1 MPVDINRLTEGW
13 LELESDPGL
22 FTLLLEDFG
31 VKGVQVEEI
40 YDLQKSLEGPVYGFI
55 FLFRW
60 IEERRSRRKVV
71 DQSETFV
78 KDEEVVNNIFFAQQM
93 VPNSCATHALLSV
106 LLNCPNIHLGATLSR
121 LKAHT
126 SGMCPENKGWAIGN
140 TPELAKAH
148 NSHAMPQAKRRL
160 DKSSGVSTGRYTG
173 EAFHFVSYVPIH
185 GKLFELD
192 GLKPFPMDHGPWGE
206 KEDWTEKFRRV
217 ITDRLGIATGEQ
229 YHDIRFNLMAVVPDR
244 RLALDH
250 KLKML
255 KTNRQIVLEALQQL
269 VKLTHPDLTE
279 KDGTQN
285 SDEKK
290 ETDTPNTENMKK
302 ETSKICTQKVKING
316 IMIDPEERKIK
327 KEPMEHEPCN
337 VSNSILEAHNY
348 AKIKVDHSSN
358 TTKPEKVIGDDSDK
372 EQSSAPIRLSC
383 NISTQESTEENRS
396 RELITTKAHTEIHSL
411 TNAHDAS
418 NGKML
423 PSSVESPPNTCSQL
437 HNVNQESSQVS
448 TGCQSHTSKL
458 SSESSVISSSTTQ
471 ISVSCITN
479 SSIVGGIAIT
489 PVPAAPASVSA
500 MSPTVT
506 NTTPAIHSPVIT
518 HSISTSHTPS
528 VQPQLPPPSSVSG
541 HSVTTSNQVNSL
553 SLLSPPGPPDYSTPL
568 TIQTSPA
575 PSTSSTDT
583 SSEVGSAFNS
593 PTQGWGW
600 NSGQSSP
607 TSTKDFKKFVVI
619 RVAGSGEE
627 KVDSPSARISSTVN
641 TNGKRF
647 SADVT
652 NTSKRVCLENG
663 QKVWEKDIDKSGTV
677 NRENSTAPLLPK
689 GFNAENEGNTVT
701 EEKKPDTKIC
711 SKYPELFEPHTFAPK
726 DLLAL
731 LKNLENE
738 ISVCEMNLRD
748 ENEKRKKYKI
758 DDCRR
763 THNYDEFICT
773 FLSMLAQQGKLAD
786 LVQQHLLLKKPG
798 LPVPRVQRPAKK
810 VETRPSPSR
819 RRRGRTK
826 YRKRK

>member
-40 YDLQKSLEGPVYGFI
+40 YDLQKSIEGPVYGFI

-71 DQSETFV
+71 DQSESFV
-78 KDEEVVNNIFFAQQM
+78 KDEDVVNNIFFAQQM

-106 LLNCPNIHLGATLSR
+106 LLNCSNIHLGATLSR

-160 DKSSGVSTGRYTG
+160 DKSTGVSTGRYTG
-173 EAFHFVSYVPIH
+173 EAFHFVSYVPIR
-185 GKLFELD
+185 GRLFELD
-192 GLKPFPMDHGPWGE
+192 GLKPFPMDHGPWGD

-217 ITDRLGIATGEQ
+217 IKDRLGIATGEP
-229 YHDIRFNLMAVVPDR
+229 YHDIRFNLMAVVPDK
-244 RLALDH
+244 RLALTH

-269 VKLTHPDLTE
+269 VKLTHPELTNG
-279 KDGTQN
+279 KDEMETG
-285 SDEKK
+285 DEKK
-290 ETDTPNTENMKK
+290 ELEGVSASSVCENVKK
-302 ETSKICTQKVKING
+302 DLQKNG
-316 IMIDPEERKIK
+316 ESEKIK
-327 KEPMEHEPCN
+327 LNGTHPSVPEG
-337 VSNSILEAHNY
+337 NSPKNSASINLEGKNKDCSLSDSDSYLTPHPILETHNY
-348 AKIKVDHSSN
+348 AKI
-358 TTKPEKVIGDDSDK
+358 PLI
-372 EQSSAPIRLSC
+372 A
-383 NISTQESTEENRS
+383 ST
-396 RELITTKAHTEIHSL
+396 
-411 TNAHDAS
+411 D
-418 NGKML
+418 
-423 PSSVESPPNTCSQL
+423 PN
-437 HNVNQESSQVS
+437 
-448 TGCQSHTSKL
+448 
-458 SSESSVISSSTTQ
+458 
-471 ISVSCITN
+471 N
-479 SSIVGGIAIT
+479 SSLAK
-489 PVPAAPASVSA
+489 AENSL
-500 MSPTVT
+500 
-506 NTTPAIHSPVIT
+506 NTHVEGLQDK
-518 HSISTSHTPS
+518 STSAVAAATTA
-528 VQPQLPPPSSVSG
+528 SG
-541 HSVTTSNQVNSL
+541 TML
-553 SLLSPPGPPDYSTPL
+553 CPPDYSTPL

-575 PSTSSTDT
+575 PSSSSTDT

-607 TSTKDFKKFVVI
+607 TSSKDFKKLVVI
-619 RVAGSGEE
+619 RMAGAGSAAAG
-627 KVDSPSARISSTVN
+627 
-641 TNGKRF
+641 
-647 SADVT
+647 T
-652 NTSKRVCLENG
+652 NTGTGHVEDKAESPTGRSMTGLNANCKRVCTDVINATKKVCLEGG
-663 QKVWEKDIDKSGTV
+663 QRIWEK
-677 NRENSTAPLLPK
+677 E
-689 GFNAENEGNTVT
+689 AEKTQEQASSPISVDTGSAVT
-701 EEKKPDTKIC
+701 SHKKVDTKLC

-738 ISVCEMNLRD
+738 ISVCEVNLRD
-748 ENEKRKKYKI
+748 ENDKRKKYKI

-786 LVQQHLLLKKPG
+786 LVQQHLVQHKKPG
-798 LPVPRVQRPAKK
+798 LPVPRVQRPTKK
-810 VETRPSPSR
+810 PEPRPNPSR

>member
-1 MPVDINRLTEGW
+1 
-13 LELESDPGL
+13 
-22 FTLLLEDFG
+22 
-31 VKGVQVEEI
+31 
-40 YDLQKSLEGPVYGFI
+40 
-55 FLFRW
+55 
-60 IEERRSRRKVV
+60 
-71 DQSETFV
+71 
-78 KDEEVVNNIFFAQQM
+78 M

-106 LLNCPNIHLGATLSR
+106 LLNCPNINLGATLSR

-173 EAFHFVSYVPIH
+173 EAFHFVSYVPIR
-185 GKLFELD
+185 GRLFELD

-244 RLALDH
+244 RLALTH

-269 VKLTHPDLTE
+269 VKLTHPELTNG
-279 KDGTQN
+279 KDEGEN
-285 SDEKK
+285 GDDKK
-290 ETDTPNTENMKK
+290 EVDSINVNSGNENVKK
-302 ETSKICTQKVKING
+302 ELQKSAEGEKVKLNG
-316 IMIDPEERKIK
+316 IHPEASSPK
-327 KEPMEHEPCN
+327 
-337 VSNSILEAHNY
+337 NSASSPDGKSKDSSLSDSDSYLTPHPILETHNY
-348 AKIKVDHSSN
+348 AKIPLIAS
-358 TTKPEKVIGDDSDK
+358 GD
-372 EQSSAPIRLSC
+372 PNGTPL
-383 NISTQESTEENRS
+383 
-396 RELITTKAHTEIHSL
+396 TKAVNLETSLNAGNAEGLTE
-411 TNAHDAS
+411 
-418 NGKML
+418 K
-423 PSSVESPPNTCSQL
+423 
-437 HNVNQESSQVS
+437 S
-448 TGCQSHTSKL
+448 TAG
-458 SSESSVISSSTTQ
+458 
-471 ISVSCITN
+471 
-479 SSIVGGIAIT
+479 
-489 PVPAAPASVSA
+489 
-500 MSPTVT
+500 
-506 NTTPAIHSPVIT
+506 
-518 HSISTSHTPS
+518 
-528 VQPQLPPPSSVSG
+528 
-541 HSVTTSNQVNSL
+541 VTTTGSGATL
-553 SLLSPPGPPDYSTPL
+553 CPPDYSTPL

-575 PSTSSTDT
+575 PSSSSTDT

-607 TSTKDFKKFVVI
+607 TSSKDFKKLVVI
-619 RVAGSGEE
+619 RMAGAGAAAAGVTAGAGHADD
-627 KVDSPSARISSTVN
+627 KADSPTGRNVTGLN
-641 TNGKRF
+641 TNCKR
-647 SADVT
+647 ACTEVMNAT
-652 NTSKRVCLENG
+652 KKVCLDGG
-663 QKVWEKDIDKSGTV
+663 QRVWEK
-677 NRENSTAPLLPK
+677 E
-689 GFNAENEGNTVT
+689 T
-701 EEKKPDTKIC
+701 EEHQKQGSSLISSDTGSTTTNHKKVDTKLC

-738 ISVCEMNLRD
+738 ISVCEGNLRD
-748 ENEKRKKYKI
+748 ENDKRKKYKI

-786 LVQQHLLLKKPG
+786 LVQQHLVQHKKPG

-810 VETRPSPSR
+810 PEPRPNPSR